1 MASQAADAG
10 PAQSPRPQV
19 FPQVK
24 RILAISGSHSL
35 FLFTSVLCGV
45 LLAVL
50 TVASAHVSARM
61 LDSVL
66 AGNMPVFVRMVW
78 FAIAIAGAQSL
89 LTAGKRLM
97 SGKFWQGAGFNLRH
111 ALSGRVSRATA
122 IAASSEHSGQ
132 VLSKLTGDLQGV
144 QALVETDL
152 PDMLVGLVRG
162 SLAVAYMLWCDWM
175 LALVAVLA
183 APAVFAIVGRLN
195 APVMGLSQRTQEA
208 LGDANKVAA
217 ESLVGAET
225 LRAFGLQDRLYDSFA
240 RHTDRWLA
248 LSMRT
253 GRIQGAITA
262 VGFGASFTP
271 FILVLGIGGFM
282 VLQGRLGF
290 GSVMAFLELMNHV
303 AFPMRDLPRL
313 MNQMAG
319 EAASAKR
326 VMDLLDIPVERE
338 DGGDFSP
345 DPALPLVEFRNVT
358 FTYPGATTP
367 ALAGLSFALHKGE
380 MVALA
385 GASGS
390 GKTSVIR
397 LLLGDYAPDSGEI
410 LVFGHQLSE
419 WSPKALRRHFSC
431 VDQSTYLFP
440 YSVAENL
447 RLDRDEIGGEQLRE
461 AASLAQ
467 AAEFIESL
475 PDGYSTPLGEV
486 GNRVSGG
493 ERQRLSLARA
503 MLRRGDI
510 MLLDEATSALDYR
523 SERQVLQGLREHLA
537 GTAMLV
543 IAHRLSSV
551 QYADRILVLSEGR
564 VVEEG
569 THEQLL
575 ALGGKYHELYSI
587 QQEGRE
593 RE

>member
-1 MASQAADAG
+1 M
-10 PAQSPRPQV
+10 

-24 RILAISGSHSL
+24 RVLVISGSHSP
-35 FLFTSVLCGV
+35 FLFVSVLCGV

-61 LDSVL
+61 LDAVL
-66 AGNMPVFVRMVW
+66 GGNLPVFVRMVW

-89 LTAGKRLM
+89 LTAGKRFM
-97 SGKFWQGAGFNLRH
+97 SGKFWQGAGLNLRR
-111 ALSGRVSRATA
+111 ALSTRISRATA
-122 IAASSEHSGQ
+122 AAASSEHSGQ
-132 VLSKLTGDLQGV
+132 VLSKLTSDLQGV

-152 PDMLVGLVRG
+152 PDLFVGLVRG
-162 SLAVAYMLWCDWM
+162 SLAIAYMLWCDWM

-195 APVMGLSQRTQEA
+195 APVMGLSQKTQEA
-208 LGDANKVAA
+208 LGDANEVAT

-225 LRAFGLQDRLYDSFA
+225 VRAFGLQDRLYGSFV
-240 RHTDRWLA
+240 RHTDRWLS
-248 LSMRT
+248 LSLRT

-303 AFPMRDLPRL
+303 AFPMRDLPRI
-313 MNQMAG
+313 MNQISG
-319 EAASAKR
+319 EAASAER
-326 VMDLLDIPVERE
+326 VLNLLDIPVERE
-338 DGGDFSP
+338 DGGDFNP
-345 DPALPLVEFRNVT
+345 DPALPLVEFWNVT
-358 FTYPGATTP
+358 FTYPGATAP
-367 ALAGLSFALHKGE
+367 ALAGLSFALNKGE

-385 GASGS
+385 GTSGS

-410 LVFGHQLSE
+410 RVFGRPLGE
-419 WSPKALRRHFSC
+419 WSLKALRRHFSC

-440 YSVAENL
+440 FSVAENL
-447 RLDRDEIGGEQLRE
+447 RLGRDEIGDEELRE
-461 AASLAQ
+461 AASAAQ

-475 PDGYSTPLGEV
+475 PKGYETPLGEV

-503 MLRRGDI
+503 ILRRGDI
-510 MLLDEATSALDYR
+510 LILDEATSALDYR
-523 SERQVLQGLREHLA
+523 SERQVIDGLRENFSDA
-537 GTAMLV
+537 AALV

-569 THEQLL
+569 PHDELM
-575 ALGGKYHELYSI
+575 ALGGKYYQLYRV